1 MFSPHSLR
9 RIVLVFAL
17 LTCGINASAAVS
29 PVTIRVEA
37 VSSTDPEKYTTV
49 QKRSLKV
56 HLTNGSGTDITGM
69 KLKYYY
75 FTKDVKDRE
84 IVVKQD
90 GEKAADV
97 KARTTEIVETPVI
110 RASSTEAHSTGGN
123 KGNNRNKQNRSKK
136 VAASGE
142 RIVGH
147 GVRLF
152 SSDGQLMT
160 EYFSEPSLKTL
171 VGGGSR

>member
-1 MFSPHSLR
+1 MFSPNSLR
-9 RIVLVFAL
+9 RILVVFTL
-17 LTCGINASAAVS
+17 LTCAIGAHAAVS

-37 VSSTDPEKYTTV
+37 VSSTDPEKFTTV

-56 HLTNGSGTDITGM
+56 YLTNGSGQDITGM

-84 IVVKQD
+84 VVVKED

-97 KARTTEIVETPVI
+97 KARTTEIIETPVI

-123 KGNNRNKQNRSKK
+123 KGNRNKQNQSKK
-136 VAASGE
+136 VPAGGE

-147 GVRLF
+147 GAQLF
-152 SSDGQLMT
+152 SSDGKLMT